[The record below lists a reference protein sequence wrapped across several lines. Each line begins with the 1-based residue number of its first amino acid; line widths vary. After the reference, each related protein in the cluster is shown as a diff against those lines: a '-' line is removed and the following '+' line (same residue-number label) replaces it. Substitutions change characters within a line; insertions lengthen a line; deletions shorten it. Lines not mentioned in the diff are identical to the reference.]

1 MATKENLQEAFAGE
15 SQANRRYVAFAA
27 KAEQDGFPNVA
38 KVFRAAAEAE
48 TVHALAHLRVMKGVK
63 STAENLREAIKG
75 ESFEYK
81 VMYPGYIDTA
91 KEEGDK
97 AALASFANAMAVE
110 QVHYSLYLDALQS
123 VQEGRDLGDRTIYV
137 CSVCG
142 NTVLNEPPDT
152 CPICGALKK
161 KFYEVE

>member
-15 SQANRRYVAFAA
+15 SQANRKYVAFAQ
-27 KAEQDGFPNVA
+27 KAEKDGFANVA

-63 STAENLREAIKG
+63 STTENLQEAIKG

-81 VMYPGYIDTA
+81 VMYPGYIEEA
-91 KEEGDK
+91 KAEGDK

-123 VQEGRDLGDRTIYV
+123 VQEGRDIGERTIFV

-142 NTVLNEPPDT
+142 NTVLGEPPDA
-152 CPICGALKK
+152 CPVCGSPKK
-161 KFYEVE
+161 KFFEVE